1 MATGNKTLKKCGNY
15 TYRGYMK
22 KDIKN
27 VNFEDF
33 TNSWTFAALFM
44 SEDMKLVKWLMDRNI
59 LASSMKFVC
68 CGLNCKLRKRTKK
81 LGLTWRC
88 QGNKKHEIYV
98 RRYSFLE
105 NIRIQD
111 LFQFT

>member
-1 MATGNKTLKKCGNY
+1 MATGNETLKKRGNY

-33 TNSWTFAALFM
+33 TNPWTFAALFM

-59 LASSMKFVC
+59 LASSMKCVC
-68 CGLNCKLRKRTKK
+68 CGLNCKLSKEQKNLAQPGDVKVIKTTKH
-81 LGLTWRC
+81 LCDGI
-88 QGNKKHEIYV
+88 H
-98 RRYSFLE
+98 S
-105 NIRIQD
+105 
-111 LFQFT
+111 